1 MKDPALLVLD
11 EPTSGLDGGNLE
23 RLAKLLREEAEA
35 GRAVLVV
42 THDEDLLA
50 YCDFVLDAREVRG
63 LKIGVKP
70 EVKAEETA

>member
-1 MKDPALLVLD
+1 MKDPACWCSTN
-11 EPTSGLDGGNLE
+11 PRAGWTAGISGALG
-23 RLAKLLREEAEA
+23 KLLREEAEA

-63 LKIGVKP
+63 LKIGVKT
-70 EVKAEETA
+70 EVS